1 MIAAAATAARRAR
14 VDALASLVD
23 DFSDASP
30 PLLERRALLRRVDS
44 KFSIAAELVHELVP
58 PLAGDYAA
66 LRVPGG
72 GAIALYRNLY
82 FDTPDLRCF
91 HDHRR
96 GRRVRHKIRI
106 RHYPDRRISFLEIK
120 TRRNE
125 LVIDKRRL
133 PIAFG
138 QNDLGW
144 NERAFLTTHVGGLAD
159 LLRPQLWIDYRRIAL
174 IGTRTHER
182 VTIDVELAAGG
193 LDGARRG
200 LGPAAIIEVKQA
212 PRSVHTP
219 VMRALLGS
227 GLREGSLSKYI
238 TAVALLRPE
247 VRRNRL
253 LPALPRSKGSE
264 HE

>member
-1 MIAAAATAARRAR
+1 MTAAAAAHRAPA
-14 VDALASLVD
+14 DALASLVGG
-23 DFSDASP
+23 FGDASP
-30 PLLERRALLRRVDS
+30 QLLERRALLRRVDS
-44 KFSIAAELVHELVP
+44 KFAIAADRVHELVP
-58 PLAGDYAA
+58 RLAADYAA
-66 LRVPGG
+66 LRVLGG
-72 GAIALYRNLY
+72 GAIAVYRSLY

-96 GRRVRHKIRI
+96 GRRIRHKVRI
-106 RHYPDRRISFLEIK
+106 RHYPDRRLSFLEIK
-120 TRRNE
+120 TRRSE

-138 QNDLGW
+138 QDGLGRS
-144 NERAFLTTHVGGLAD
+144 ERAFLSTHVGDLAD
-159 LLRPQLWIDYRRIAL
+159 QLRPQLWIDYRRIAL

-200 LGPAAIIEVKQA
+200 LGPAAVIEVKQA

-219 VMRALLGS
+219 VMRALFAS

-253 LPALPRSKGSE
+253 LPALRAGERMGS
-264 HE
+264 